1 MDDGRAMAYKASG
14 IQISVTADTFDI
26 LKVTGRF
33 QYEWTHEIEPTHSDL
48 GPRLNATFRSVEKHH
63 YKCPSYKK

>member
-1 MDDGRAMAYKASG
+1 MSGRWAGDGIFGRA
-14 IQISVTADTFDI
+14 TFDI
-26 LKVTGRF
+26 LKMTGRF